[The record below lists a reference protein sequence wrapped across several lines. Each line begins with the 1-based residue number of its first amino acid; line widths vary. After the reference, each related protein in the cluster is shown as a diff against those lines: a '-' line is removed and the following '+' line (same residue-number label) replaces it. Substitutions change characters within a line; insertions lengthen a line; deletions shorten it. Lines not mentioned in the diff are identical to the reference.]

1 MQDSNEETGVG
12 STKHT
17 TNSGLLLLD
26 RKPHLL
32 FRPCLAD
39 TMHILRK

>member
-12 STKHT
+12 STTHT

-32 FRPCLAD
+32 TLPTVSRRYHAHFA
-39 TMHILRK
+39 